1 MISVSIILTTYNSGD
16 QLLEVINSITNQN
29 GIGIDFS
36 IELIVVDD
44 CSTDNTLEIL
54 KNNNIQFFSTKK
66 ILEAQIEEEILHLK
80 NVMGIL
86 YVLLIMMMFG
96 FLIKF

>member
-36 IELIVVDD
+36 IELIVIDD
-44 CSTDNTLEIL
+44 CSSDNTVEIL
-54 KNNNIQFFSTKK
+54 KKNNIQFLSTNNMIGCLLILIAVISSQISPSTKS
-66 ILEAQIEEEILHLK
+66 
-80 NVMGIL
+80 
-86 YVLLIMMMFG
+86 
-96 FLIKF
+96 